1 MSNTQAGALAAR
13 FSLDITNF
21 LANAQQAGNVGEAE
35 LARIQRQAK
44 IVTDYIKAMGAAQ
57 KQVADAAD
65 LKRVSTQAENIAR
78 AAQIS
83 VGQAT
88 AALRSVPAQMT
99 DIATQLAGGQNP
111 LLILLQQ
118 GGQMKDQFG
127 GMRGLFAALASGVS
141 VASVAM
147 AAAAVAAG
155 AVAYSYYA
163 AGQEAKRLTNLQTL
177 TGNAVG
183 LTASRLSS
191 YAATVAQ

>member
-118 GGQMKDQFG
+118 IG
-127 GMRGLFAALASGVS
+127 RAHV
-141 VASVAM
+141 
-147 AAAAVAAG
+147 
-155 AVAYSYYA
+155 
-163 AGQEAKRLTNLQTL
+163 
-177 TGNAVG
+177 
-183 LTASRLSS
+183 
-191 YAATVAQ
+191 